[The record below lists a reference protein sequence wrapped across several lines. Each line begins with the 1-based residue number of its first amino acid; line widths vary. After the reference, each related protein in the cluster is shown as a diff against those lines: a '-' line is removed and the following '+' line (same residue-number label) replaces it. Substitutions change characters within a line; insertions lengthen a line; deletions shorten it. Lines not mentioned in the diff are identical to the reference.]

1 MIEFNPETCDELK
14 WGSYIPALMTAIVM
28 SEGPVL
34 ELGVGHFSTP
44 LLHAVCGALG
54 RKLYSVEENLEWYQA
69 FEKYNNGL
77 LWHAVTRSNYSE
89 APREFKWGVVF
100 IDQSPGGKCRADAF
114 DRYLPISNF
123 VIVHD
128 FHLENSEHILPLM
141 EGVRHHVT
149 TTYSPPTLI
158 ATKHKFIPHAI
169 LDL

>member
-1 MIEFNPETCDELK
+1 MDFVPETCDELK
-14 WGSYIPALMTAIVM
+14 WGSYIPALVTAIVK

-44 LLHAVCGALG
+44 LLHAVCGSLG
-54 RKLYSVEENLEWYQA
+54 RLLYSVEENLEWFKA
-69 FEKYNNGL
+69 FEKYNVG
-77 LWHAVTRSNYSE
+77 WHHVIRSNYSE
-89 APREFKWGVVF
+89 APRQLKWGVVF
-100 IDQSPGGKCRADAF
+100 IDQSPGGKCRADSFAQ
-114 DRYLPISNF
+114 YISISNF

-128 FHLENSEHILPLM
+128 FHLENLEHILPLM

-158 ATKHKFIPHAI
+158 ATKHKFIPSAI